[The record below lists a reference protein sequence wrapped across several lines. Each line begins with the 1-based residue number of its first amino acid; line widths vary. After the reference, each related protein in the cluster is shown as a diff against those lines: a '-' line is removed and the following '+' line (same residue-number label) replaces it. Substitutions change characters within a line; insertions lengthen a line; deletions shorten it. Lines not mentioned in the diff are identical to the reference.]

1 MEASKDNLKDAAKEL
16 KEKTPPPMNTMP
28 QKQPRPEA
36 LQKRDARSK
45 MVTDNIPPTTPGL
58 FTIYRNLVMFPVLM
72 FTFCFSFR
80 SHTSYKNKEGKRK
93 TVTKM

>member
-16 KEKTPPPMNTMP
+16 KEKTPPPMNTML

-72 FTFCFSFR
+72 FTFFLVSEV
-80 SHTSYKNKEGKRK
+80 TQATKYKEGKRK
-93 TVTKM
+93 TATKM